1 MKVFKLFVISLLS
14 IIGIASCNSTGNAIV
29 DGSHI
34 AFKYATDLTVNV
46 LDSCIVANVRNPWDT
61 SLMLHTYVIV
71 PADSVLP
78 SSLPSGTLIRTPL
91 RNALVFTSVHTGLIS
106 SLGALDQIGGVCDA
120 QYLQQPSVVQ
130 RIADGRIVDAG
141 NAMNP
146 DIEQIINLQP
156 DAVFLSPF
164 ENAGGY
170 GMVGKLNVPIV
181 ECADY
186 MEVSPL
192 AWAEGMRF
200 YGLLFGRLAT
210 ADSLFSVVERNYCQL
225 RDSALQTVE
234 RPLLLAELKSGS
246 AWYVSSA
253 NSTTGRFYI
262 DAGTNY
268 AFASQKRAGAVPL
281 SPESVLETAHNADIW
296 LFKYNQSVDYTYSQL
311 AGECDLYPHF
321 KAFQNKAVY
330 GCNTAY
336 VPYYDEV
343 PFRPDLLLR
352 DLVKIAHPNLLPNYH
367 LRYYSPLKQD

>member
-146 DIEQIINLQP
+146 DIEQIIKLQP

-192 AWAEGMRF
+192 ACAEWMRF

-225 RDSALQTVE
+225 RDSAMPASE
-234 RPLLLAELKSGS
+234 RPMLLAELKSGS
-246 AWYVSSA
+246 AWYVPTG
-253 NSTTGRFYI
+253 NSTTGRFYV
-262 DAGTNY
+262 DAGADY
-268 AFASQKRAGAVPL
+268 PFAHIERTGAVPL
-281 SPESVLETAHNADIW
+281 SSETVLETAHNADVW
-296 LFKYNQSVDYTYSQL
+296 LFKYNQSADYTYLQL
-311 AGECDLYPHF
+311 AGESDLYPHF
-321 KAFQNKAVY
+321 KAFRNKSVY
-330 GCNTAY
+330 GCNTSY

-343 PFRPDLLLR
+343 PFRPDWLLR
-352 DLVKIAHPNLLPNYH
+352 DLVKILHPDLLPNH
-367 LRYYSPLKQD
+367 TLRYYSPLKQD